1 MTLAAHVTNYIMIG
15 ILIVCFANQVIY
27 FFVPYFKKEKEHSPG
42 REHSFA
48 VLVAARNEQNVIGQL
63 IESIQLQDYPGDMVD
78 IYVVADNCDDDTAK
92 EAAKKGAFV
101 YERFNRQEVGKGYAL
116 NFLLEHMKKDGR
128 WERYDGFFVFDADNL
143 LDKNYIK
150 EMNRTFC
157 DGYRVITSYRNTK
170 NFGTNWLTSGYGL
183 WFMHEAQW
191 LNRAR
196 MLLHTSCAVSGTGFF
211 FSREILEE
219 LGGWKF
225 FLLTEDIEFTI
236 YQMLKGERI
245 GYCKDA
251 VFYDEQPDKFI
262 PSWNQRARW
271 VKGYQQV
278 FRAYGGQI
286 AKAIFKKRNFSCFD
300 MTMSIWPAFF
310 LTAFSLVTDAVLII
324 AGLALDRDIDFVL
337 YNTVM
342 NVVRT
347 YIMAALLGLYTL
359 ITEWKNIY
367 AGTGKKLLSIVTFPI
382 FMFTFI
388 PIAFVA
394 LVKKVEWKPIEHH
407 CAVHV
412 DHFRET
418 PEESGKTRIRSP
430 KGTIRRERAYENFT
444 GRR

>member
-1 MTLAAHVTNYIMIG
+1 MAEPGQDAA
-15 ILIVCFANQVIY
+15 
-27 FFVPYFKKEKEHSPG
+27 PYH
-42 REHSFA
+42 
-48 VLVAARNEQNVIGQL
+48 
-63 IESIQLQDYPGDMVD
+63 
-78 IYVVADNCDDDTAK
+78 
-92 EAAKKGAFV
+92 
-101 YERFNRQEVGKGYAL
+101 
-116 NFLLEHMKKDGR
+116 
-128 WERYDGFFVFDADNL
+128 
-143 LDKNYIK
+143 
-150 EMNRTFC
+150 
-157 DGYRVITSYRNTK
+157 
-170 NFGTNWLTSGYGL
+170 
-183 WFMHEAQW
+183 
-191 LNRAR
+191 
-196 MLLHTSCAVSGTGFF
+196 CAVSGTGFF

-262 PSWNQRARW
+262 PSWNQRAPLGKRIPAGVQSLW
-271 VKGYQQV
+271 RTDRESYIQ
-278 FRAYGGQI
+278 
-286 AKAIFKKRNFSCFD
+286 KADFSCFD

-359 ITEWKNIY
+359 ITEWKNIH

-418 PEESGKTRIRSP
+418 PGGVWKDKDPFPEGNYK
-430 KGTIRRERAYENFT
+430 ERA
-444 GRR
+444 RV